1 MLTEAAA
8 QIALQG
14 VGKRYE
20 TASGAVAAVEAVS
33 FAVRSREFVTLL
45 GPSGCGKST
54 LLGIIGVLARPAAGR
69 VLIDGEPVV
78 GPNPRK
84 VALVFQDAGLFPW
97 RTALDNVGFGLELQG
112 FAAKYPRELSGGM
125 RQRVAIARALALETP
140 ILLMDEPFGALDEQ
154 TRLLMGEWLVGIRGR
169 TPKTV
174 VFVTHSLLEA
184 IVAWEAVARPLNP
197 VLYIAPSR
205 LPAALVRML
214 NVRDLPPLPGH
225 LWLTVTEI
233 VAAYALALAAGLW
246 LGFLLGLRRTLGRI
260 YEPLLAALYAVPSVV
275 WYPSLMLFFGLGP
288 ASKVAFGVLLGV
300 FPIVLSV
307 LAGIRQVPQ
316 HLVTVAVSM
325 GAGPAVVFRKV
336 MLPAM
341 ASTMVGGLR
350 AGLALSVVG
359 VLVGEILGARSGI
372 GYVINY
378 AYGLLM
384 TQEYAALV
392 LIIAAAVLAIDGAGA
407 LLEARVRRWAG

>member
-1 MLTEAAA
+1 VKVLAGRAA
-8 QIALQG
+8 I
-14 VGKRYE
+14 
-20 TASGAVAAVEAVS
+20 
-33 FAVRSREFVTLL
+33 LL
-45 GPSGCGKST
+45 G
-54 LLGIIGVLARPAAGR
+54 A
-69 VLIDGEPVV
+69 LI
-78 GPNPRK
+78 
-84 VALVFQDAGLFPW
+84 
-97 RTALDNVGFGLELQG
+97 
-112 FAAKYPRELSGGM
+112 
-125 RQRVAIARALALETP
+125 
-140 ILLMDEPFGALDEQ
+140 
-154 TRLLMGEWLVGIRGR
+154 
-169 TPKTV
+169 
-174 VFVTHSLLEA
+174 
-184 IVAWEAVARPLNP
+184 AWEAVARPLNP
-197 VLYIAPSR
+197 LLYVAPSR

-214 NVRDLPPLPGH
+214 NVRDLPPLPEH
-225 LWLTVTEI
+225 VWLTVTEI

-288 ASKVAFGVLLGV
+288 ASKIAFGLLLAV

-325 GAGPAVVFRKV
+325 GARPAVVFRKV

-359 VLVGEILGARSGI
+359 VLVGEILGARAGV

-384 TQEYAALV
+384 TEEYAVLV
-392 LIIAAAVLAIDGAGA
+392 MLVAAAVLAIDGAWA
-407 LLEARVRRWAG
+407 LLEARVKRWAG

>member
-1 MLTEAAA
+1 VTVLAWRAA
-8 QIALQG
+8 I
-14 VGKRYE
+14 
-20 TASGAVAAVEAVS
+20 
-33 FAVRSREFVTLL
+33 LL
-45 GPSGCGKST
+45 GS
-54 LLGIIGVLARPAAGR
+54 IIV
-69 VLIDGEPVV
+69 
-78 GPNPRK
+78 
-84 VALVFQDAGLFPW
+84 
-97 RTALDNVGFGLELQG
+97 
-112 FAAKYPRELSGGM
+112 
-125 RQRVAIARALALETP
+125 
-140 ILLMDEPFGALDEQ
+140 
-154 TRLLMGEWLVGIRGR
+154 
-169 TPKTV
+169 
-174 VFVTHSLLEA
+174 
-184 IVAWEAVARPLNP
+184 WEAVARPLNP

-225 LWLTVTEI
+225 VWLTVTEI

-359 VLVGEILGARSGI
+359 VLVGEILGARAGL

-384 TQEYAALV
+384 TEEYAVLV
-392 LIIAAAVLAIDGAGA
+392 MLVAATVLAIDGAGA
-407 LLEARVRRWAG
+407 LVEARVKRWAG

>member
-1 MLTEAAA
+1 MTVLAWRAA
-8 QIALQG
+8 I
-14 VGKRYE
+14 
-20 TASGAVAAVEAVS
+20 
-33 FAVRSREFVTLL
+33 LL
-45 GPSGCGKST
+45 GS
-54 LLGIIGVLARPAAGR
+54 IIV
-69 VLIDGEPVV
+69 
-78 GPNPRK
+78 
-84 VALVFQDAGLFPW
+84 
-97 RTALDNVGFGLELQG
+97 
-112 FAAKYPRELSGGM
+112 
-125 RQRVAIARALALETP
+125 
-140 ILLMDEPFGALDEQ
+140 
-154 TRLLMGEWLVGIRGR
+154 
-169 TPKTV
+169 
-174 VFVTHSLLEA
+174 
-184 IVAWEAVARPLNP
+184 WEAVARPLNP

-225 LWLTVTEI
+225 VWLTVTEI

-246 LGFLLGLRRTLGRI
+246 LGFLLGLHRTLGRI

-288 ASKVAFGVLLGV
+288 ASKIAFGLLLGV

-359 VLVGEILGARSGI
+359 VLVGEILGARAGL

-384 TQEYAALV
+384 TEEYGVLVMLVAAT
-392 LIIAAAVLAIDGAGA
+392 VLAIDGAGA
-407 LLEARVRRWAG
+407 LVEARVKRWAG

>member
-1 MLTEAAA
+1 VKVLAWRAA
-8 QIALQG
+8 I
-14 VGKRYE
+14 
-20 TASGAVAAVEAVS
+20 
-33 FAVRSREFVTLL
+33 LL
-45 GPSGCGKST
+45 GS
-54 LLGIIGVLARPAAGR
+54 
-69 VLIDGEPVV
+69 LIV
-78 GPNPRK
+78 
-84 VALVFQDAGLFPW
+84 
-97 RTALDNVGFGLELQG
+97 
-112 FAAKYPRELSGGM
+112 
-125 RQRVAIARALALETP
+125 
-140 ILLMDEPFGALDEQ
+140 
-154 TRLLMGEWLVGIRGR
+154 
-169 TPKTV
+169 
-174 VFVTHSLLEA
+174 
-184 IVAWEAVARPLNP
+184 WEAVARPLNP

-214 NVRDLPPLPGH
+214 NVRDLPPLPEH
-225 LWLTVTEI
+225 VWLTVTEI

-359 VLVGEILGARSGI
+359 VLVGEILGARAGL

-384 TQEYAALV
+384 TEEYAVLV
-392 LIIAAAVLAIDGAGA
+392 MLVAAAVLAIDGAGA
-407 LLEARVRRWAG
+407 LLEARVKRWAG